1 LTAIFYAN
9 PSWLTAAASSSA
21 AAASSSISVVSSAS
35 SDAEGDTAT
44 TVTSDGGEL
53 RLYPFPH
60 GALDIAPIDDRLVL
74 FDSSRML
81 HRVLPSTRQRIC
93 VSVWFWQQQAQW
105 EAQKLNR
112 GKGDESSFA
121 AEQTAAL
128 EQLFPDSSASDA
140 DASAAARRCRRTALS
155 HLLSDGIRPHFA
167 KLYLQHEWFAS
178 IEEAHGASDERTQML
193 VRHLDETEQVE
204 RALAPLLRQISA
216 DKDAEEHLDYA
227 WQRTLP
233 LPWAVPPTL
242 PPFARFVAAPAV
254 ATEAPILPDSP
265 APQPDASHAPP
276 RLIDWLA

>member
-9 PSWLTAAASSSA
+9 PSWLTAAASSST
-21 AAASSSISVVSSAS
+21 AAASSSTSVASSAS
-35 SDAEGDTAT
+35 SGAEGDAAAANS
-44 TVTSDGGEL
+44 SDGGEL

-105 EAQKLNR
+105 EAQKLSR

-128 EQLFPDSSASDA
+128 KRLFPDSSASDA
-140 DASAAARRCRRTALS
+140 DATAAAHRRRAALS
-155 HLLSDGIRPHFA
+155 HLLSDGIRPHFV

-178 IEEAHGASDERTQML
+178 IEEAHGDSDDRTQML

-254 ATEAPILPDSP
+254 ATEAPTLPGSL
-265 APQPDASHAPP
+265 ARQHDASHAPP